1 MIINHADLC
10 GQVPIVFV
18 GFDLMSHAAAARTPI
33 STQKYPTDDTEVS
46 SLFANSRDLWKVCG
60 K

>member
-46 SLFANSRDLWKVCG
+46 SLFANSRDL
-60 K
+60 